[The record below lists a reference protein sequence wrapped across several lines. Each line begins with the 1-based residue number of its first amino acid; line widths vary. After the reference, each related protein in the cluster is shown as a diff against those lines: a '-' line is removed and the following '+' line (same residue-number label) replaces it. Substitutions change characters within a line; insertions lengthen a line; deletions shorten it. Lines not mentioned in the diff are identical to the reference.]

1 MISPEGEGKVGNPLS
16 RLIPSPCGEGKGE
29 GYA

>member
-1 MISPEGEGKVGNPLS
+1 VRAKPKVGNPLS